1 MNKNSPLYDDE
12 IDLIAFLEI
21 IWDGKIKILLIILIS
36 FFIGFVY
43 NSQIPINYL
52 NSLTIKPSKSTEFL
66 KFDIVQKM
74 LGTNQSNY
82 PNAIYGPSQL
92 NQSNQLNLD
101 KFINELEDYEEFLM
115 VILNTKKIQDH
126 FSKLNTK
133 DQEKELFKIIKLLK
147 IVVPKKNES
156 KYIINFKWHNPEEA
170 KKILQDILNLTSKNI
185 KKRIDLELD
194 QFLELKKKLILAED
208 RNRLDYLKE
217 KSAIAKELNIADNQV
232 GNVNLSQQNDL
243 SANIAYYLRGYKAI
257 EKEIELTENRDYQNI
272 KLVEEEINSFKAQ
285 KVKFADY
292 NLYLM
297 DVESLNNTKLYLI
310 ISILLG
316 LIVGIFYVLI
326 SNAFQSKKH
335 LKKD

>member
-1 MNKNSPLYDDE
+1 
-12 IDLIAFLEI
+12 
-21 IWDGKIKILLIILIS
+21 
-36 FFIGFVY
+36 
-43 NSQIPINYL
+43 
-52 NSLTIKPSKSTEFL
+52 
-66 KFDIVQKM
+66 M

-82 PNAIYGPSQL
+82 PNAIYGPSKL
-92 NQSNQLNLD
+92 NQSNQSNLV

-217 KSAIAKELNIADNQV
+217 QSAIAKELNIADNQV